1 MFSTYLSDFCR
12 CLPFQPEKR
21 VARQCNNAP
30 RSMPMAFWDMLN
42 RLGGWKMGEEV
53 GWFEG
58 EVMGSDALLNGGKRL
73 VI

>member
-1 MFSTYLSDFCR
+1 
-12 CLPFQPEKR
+12 
-21 VARQCNNAP
+21 
-30 RSMPMAFWDMLN
+30 MPMAFWDMLN